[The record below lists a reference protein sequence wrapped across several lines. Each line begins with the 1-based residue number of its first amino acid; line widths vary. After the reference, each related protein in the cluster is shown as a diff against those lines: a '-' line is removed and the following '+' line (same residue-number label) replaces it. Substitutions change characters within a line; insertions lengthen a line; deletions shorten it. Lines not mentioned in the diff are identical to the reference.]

1 MAFWDDMGET
11 LSGLTDTVV
20 NAGQSYIDG
29 WTNWQVDSMR
39 TASPEQNRPTVEPAQ
54 EPTGEVVNPSLY
66 SSPQN
71 GTQTALV
78 MAVWGLAFVG
88 LFIAFK
94 D

>member
-1 MAFWDDMGET
+1 MAFWDDLGET
-11 LSGLTDTVV
+11 LTGITDTVA

-29 WTNWQVDSMR
+29 WTQWQVDSMKS
-39 TASPEQNRPTVEPAQ
+39 AAPEQNRPTVEPAQ
-54 EPTGEVVNPSLY
+54 EYTGEKVDSALY

-78 MAVWGLAFVG
+78 VAAWGLAFVG